1 MVPFANLLA
10 ATDLSS
16 PARQAADRAAGLARV
31 AGASLRLV
39 HARSDGLAG
48 QLQQLLG
55 LGGALEET
63 LLEQTRRELEILAGE
78 LAARHRITVQPALV
92 QGSVADE
99 ITREAALRNA
109 DLVVLGARG
118 AGFLRRFVLGST
130 AERLLRKS
138 THPMLVVKQQA
149 HEPYRRVLVAVDF
162 SAWSAPLI
170 GLARRTAPGA
180 HLVLLTAYGV
190 PFEGK
195 LRYAGVAE
203 ATIGTAREQAR
214 EAAVQQ
220 LHALAGEA
228 GLEPVDWT
236 PCIAHAEASLAIVEQ
251 EQEQACDLIVIGKHG
266 RSMLEE
272 LLLGSVTTHVLAES
286 AGDVLVSTATQ
297 A

>member
-1 MVPFANLLA
+1 MIPFTKLLA

-16 PARQAADRAAGLARV
+16 PARQAADRAAGLAHA
-31 AGASLRLV
+31 AGASLRLMHV
-39 HARSDGLAG
+39 QSDGVEG

-55 LGGALEET
+55 LGRA
-63 LLEQTRRELEILAGE
+63 LEQTLVEQSRRELEKLAAE
-78 LAARHRITVQPALV
+78 LATSHDVAVQTALV
-92 QGSVADE
+92 QGAAPHE
-99 ITREAALRNA
+99 ITREAAQMNA

-138 THPMLVVKQQA
+138 THPMLVVKQRA

-170 GLARRTAPGA
+170 GLAQRTAPGA
-180 HLVLLTAYGV
+180 HVVLLTAYGV

-195 LRYAGVAE
+195 LRYASVVE
-203 ATIGTAREQAR
+203 ATIGAYREQTR
-214 EAAVQQ
+214 QAAVQQ
-220 LHALAGEA
+220 LHALAAGA
-228 GLEPVDWT
+228 GLAPADWT
-236 PCIAHAEASLAIVEQ
+236 PCIAHADASLAIVEQ

-286 AGDVLVSTATQ
+286 AGDVLVSTATR

>member
-1 MVPFANLLA
+1 MIPFTNLLA

-16 PARQAADRAAGLARV
+16 PARQAADRAAGLARA
-31 AGASLRLV
+31 AGASLRLM
-39 HARSDGLAG
+39 HAQSDVVAG

-55 LGGALEET
+55 LGNALEEA
-63 LLEQTRRELEILAGE
+63 LVQQTRRELEKLAAE
-78 LAARHRITVQPALV
+78 LAASHGVAVQPVLV
-92 QGSVADE
+92 QGAVLDE
-99 ITREAALRNA
+99 VTREAAQMNA

-138 THPMLVVKQQA
+138 THPTLVVKQRP

-170 GLARRTAPGA
+170 GLAQRIAPGA

-203 ATIGTAREQAR
+203 ATIEAYREETRQA
-214 EAAVQQ
+214 AAQQ
-220 LHALAGEA
+220 LHALAVGA
-228 GLEPVDWT
+228 GLEPADWT
-236 PCIAHAEASLAIVEQ
+236 PCIPHADASLAIVEQ

-286 AGDVLVSTATQ
+286 AGDVLVSTATG